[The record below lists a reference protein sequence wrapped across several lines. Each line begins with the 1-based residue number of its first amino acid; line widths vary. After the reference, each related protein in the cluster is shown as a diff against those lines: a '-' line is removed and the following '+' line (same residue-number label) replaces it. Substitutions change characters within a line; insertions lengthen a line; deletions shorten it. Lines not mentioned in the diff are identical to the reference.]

1 MYLQWQA
8 YLERCQTSKME
19 TFAKIVNGLKLLI
32 VFAKNS
38 ILNVRQ
44 DSEYAYLSQAQ
55 ILLFNKKQNFL

>member
-8 YLERCQTSKME
+8 YSERCQISKME